1 MQLDAGDDR
10 AQQVLS
16 GETEDNCDDARTG
29 EKALELS
36 FGVITKA
43 KDKQESDEKD
53 EERQHVPQN
62 VRNGC
67 LPFLLEIEIPQVV
80 INEGDD
86 DSRAEEDEGGAN
98 VVAPIGLDAVDRNG
112 GVEGE
117 RETENLEEE
126 SKGDARAS
134 FEKAAEAE
142 QHEIGED
149 KRDHRGN
156 GALGIDE
163 RLNHR
168 RVILTVNSLCNKQ
181 SGSQPTAYRKDG
193 RV

>member
-1 MQLDAGDDR
+1 M
-10 AQQVLS
+10 
-16 GETEDNCDDARTG
+16 
-29 EKALELS
+29 
-36 FGVITKA
+36 
-43 KDKQESDEKD
+43 
-53 EERQHVPQN
+53 
-62 VRNGC
+62 
-67 LPFLLEIEIPQVV
+67 
-80 INEGDD
+80 
-86 DSRAEEDEGGAN
+86 
-98 VVAPIGLDAVDRNG
+98 VAPIGLDAVDGNG

-126 SKGDARAS
+126 SKGDVRTS

-149 KRDHRGN
+149 KRHHRGN

-193 RV
+193 RVWYPRFVSRRDHVGRNLDLQSVLSRAAPYGPRCRVSTSCVSKVY